1 MASYAN
7 PRRKPINT
15 SGRRLAEG
23 LSRMGDT
30 FMKDAQASKDKK
42 ARDVEEAKQL
52 LDKRQKSADKSFMK
66 GWDTAQS
73 AINVASDSFSDA
85 NEDVFRSEVIGLA
98 DGKRDQI
105 STWIQEHPDASLIQI
120 DEKINE
126 GTRFLGNL
134 NNTLTNLEAARLQY
148 EAARDLKPGEEG
160 ALVPGYNPELIKFF
174 EAQDMNSENMHL
186 TVDDNGGFRISLVDE
201 QELGNTLDTLNEGE
215 SLEFTSFN
223 ATDMLDNAVKG
234 DGFFRTVEPF
244 DYTEMKDMIDS
255 EINKTGGNSSF
266 GTKDKN
272 GKTLYNHQ
280 AIRDYYVNDK
290 TGKAHLNEFATQGNS
305 EGNWMAYGDEVLN
318 DNGELVYSNQFDNYT
333 PEGLQSSILDGFI
346 SELPGIPRPVALP
359 KPTTVTTPSNAAS
372 KTRGKDDVNK
382 TLSKAEAAAI
392 IASGEDPTKES
403 MTTGTTR

>member
-52 LDKRQKSADKSFMK
+52 LDKRQKSADQSFMK

-244 DYTEMKDMIDS
+244 DYTEMQDMIDA
-255 EINKTGGNSSF
+255 EINNSGGNSPF
-266 GTKDKN
+266 GEKGKD
-272 GKTLYNHQ
+272 GEIIYDQ
-280 AIRDYYVNDK
+280 EAIRNYYNNDK
-290 TGKAHLNEFATQGNS
+290 LGKAHLNEFATEGNS
-305 EGNWMAYGDEVLN
+305 EGNWMAYGEEVLN

-333 PEGLQSSILDGFI
+333 PEALQINILDGF
-346 SELPGIPRPVALP
+346 LDNLP
-359 KPTTVTTPSNAAS
+359 KNKSSKKSNSANSSNSATPSDGSRLIGLTNR
-372 KTRGKDDVNK
+372 KTPSDYLN
-382 TLSKAEAAAI
+382 I
-392 IASGEDPTKES
+392 
-403 MTTGTTR
+403 

>member
-52 LDKRQKSADKSFMK
+52 LDKRQKSADQSFMK

-223 ATDMLDNAVKG
+223 ATDMLDNA
-234 DGFFRTVEPF
+234 
-244 DYTEMKDMIDS
+244 
-255 EINKTGGNSSF
+255 EINNSGGNSPF
-266 GTKDKN
+266 GEKGKD
-272 GKTLYNHQ
+272 GEIIYDQ
-280 AIRDYYVNDK
+280 EAIRNYYNNDK
-290 TGKAHLNEFATQGNS
+290 LGKAHLNEFATEGNS
-305 EGNWMAYGDEVLN
+305 EGNWMAYGEEVLN

-333 PEGLQSSILDGFI
+333 PEALQINILDGF
-346 SELPGIPRPVALP
+346 LDNLP
-359 KPTTVTTPSNAAS
+359 KNKSSKKSNSANSSNSATPSDGSRLIGLTNR
-372 KTRGKDDVNK
+372 KTPSDYLN
-382 TLSKAEAAAI
+382 I
-392 IASGEDPTKES
+392 
-403 MTTGTTR
+403 

>member
-30 FMKDAQASKDKK
+30 FIKDEQASKDKK
-42 ARDVEEAKQL
+42 ARDTEEAKQL
-52 LDKRQKSADKSFMK
+52 LDRRQKAADKSFMK
-66 GWDTAQS
+66 GWDS
-73 AINVASDSFSDA
+73 AKGAVNIASDSFSDA

-105 STWIQEHPDASLIQI
+105 STWIQDHPDASLIEI
-120 DEKINE
+120 DEKISE
-126 GTRFLGNL
+126 GTKFLGNL
-134 NNTLTNLEAARLQY
+134 SNTLTNLEAARLQY
-148 EAARDLKPGEEG
+148 EAARNLKPGEEG

-186 TVDDNGGFRISLVDE
+186 TVDDNGGFRISLVNE

-244 DYTEMKDMIDS
+244 DYTEMQDMIDAEVNNS
-255 EINKTGGNSSF
+255 GGNSPF
-266 GTKDKN
+266 GKKGKD
-272 GKTLYNHQ
+272 GEIIYNKE
-280 AIRDYYVNDK
+280 AIRNYYNNDK
-290 TGKAHLNEFATQGNS
+290 LGKAHLNEFATEGNS
-305 EGNWMAYGDEVLN
+305 EGNWMAYGEEVLN

-333 PEGLQSSILDGFI
+333 PEALQINILDGF
-346 SELPGIPRPVALP
+346 LDNLP
-359 KPTTVTTPSNAAS
+359 KNKSSKKSNSANSSNSATPSDGSRLTGLTNRKKAS
-372 KTRGKDDVNK
+372 DYLN
-382 TLSKAEAAAI
+382 I
-392 IASGEDPTKES
+392 
-403 MTTGTTR
+403 